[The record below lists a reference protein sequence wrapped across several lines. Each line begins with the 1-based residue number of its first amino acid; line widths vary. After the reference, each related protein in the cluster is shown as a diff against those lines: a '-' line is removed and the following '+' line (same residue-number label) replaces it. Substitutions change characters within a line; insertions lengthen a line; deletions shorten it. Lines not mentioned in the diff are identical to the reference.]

1 MTALTTPRNATLAT
15 GETVSRVG
23 TLLTLDSTNN
33 KVKKMTEG
41 DIVIGVSLDESE
53 RDASGLVTGGLVGY
67 DPVGGVL
74 MVASKTGQTYTTG
87 LLVYGGDA
95 DGLANDDSNSSAKK
109 LVGVYVGEGVVT
121 TADGDL
127 IPVATA
133 GAATA

>member
-95 DGLANDDSNSSAKK
+95 DGLAYDDSNSSAKK

>member
-95 DGLANDDSNSSAKK
+95 DGLAYDDSNTNAKK